1 MNVAAL
7 ALFVVYLLLGFLA
20 RTWLQWRRTGD
31 GGFRGI
37 SGHPGSSEWVAG
49 VSFVAALVAGLLGPV
64 TALAGLDPLAVLDVA
79 ALRWAGAVLAVAG
92 IVGTL
97 AVQLQM
103 GASWR
108 IGVDDS
114 ELTDLVTSGAFAMVR
129 NPIFAVMAVTGAGL
143 ALMTPN
149 LVAAAGFVVLSVALQ
164 LQVRVVEEP
173 YLLRTHGSTY
183 AAYAAT
189 TGRFVPGLGRLH
201 QDAGPAAGLTTEPT
215 TGPTAETGRA

>member
-1 MNVAAL
+1 MNLMLNVTAFV
-7 ALFVVYLLLGFLA
+7 LFVVYLLLGFVV

-37 SGHPGSSEWVAG
+37 SGRPGSPEWLAG
-49 VSFVAALVAGLLGPV
+49 GAFVVALVAGVLGPV
-64 TALAGLDPLAVLDVA
+64 SALAGLDPLAVLNHLAV
-79 ALRWAGAVLAVAG
+79 RWAGAVLAVAG

-108 IGVDDS
+108 IGVDDT
-114 ELTDLVTSGAFAMVR
+114 ELTELVTDRTFGLVR
-129 NPIFAVMAVTGAGL
+129 NPIFTVMALTGAGL

-149 LVAAAGFVVLSVALQ
+149 VVAVAGFVVLLAALQ

-173 YLLRTHGSTY
+173 YLLRTHGDAYAEY
-183 AAYAAT
+183 AAQ
-189 TGRFVPGLGRLH
+189 TGRFLPGVGRLKT
-201 QDAGPAAGLTTEPT
+201 PADPVRVEGSA
-215 TGPTAETGRA
+215 

>member
-1 MNVAAL
+1 MLNVTAL
-7 ALFVVYLLLGFLA
+7 VLFVVYLLLGFVV

-37 SGHPGSSEWVAG
+37 SGRPGSPEWLAG
-49 VSFVAALVAGLLGPV
+49 VAFVVALVAGVLGPV
-64 TALAGLDPLAVLDVA
+64 SALAGLDPLAVLNHLAV
-79 ALRWAGAVLAVAG
+79 RWAGAALAVAG

-108 IGVDDS
+108 IGVDDT
-114 ELTDLVTSGAFAMVR
+114 ERTELVTTGTFGLAR
-129 NPIFAVMAVTGAGL
+129 NPIFTVMALTGAGL

-149 LVAAAGFVVLSVALQ
+149 VVAVAGFVVLLAALQ

-173 YLLRTHGSTY
+173 YLLRTHGDAYADY
-183 AAYAAT
+183 AAR
-189 TGRFVPGLGRLH
+189 TGRFLPGVGRLET
-201 QDAGPAAGLTTEPT
+201 PADPVHAKGS
-215 TGPTAETGRA
+215 A